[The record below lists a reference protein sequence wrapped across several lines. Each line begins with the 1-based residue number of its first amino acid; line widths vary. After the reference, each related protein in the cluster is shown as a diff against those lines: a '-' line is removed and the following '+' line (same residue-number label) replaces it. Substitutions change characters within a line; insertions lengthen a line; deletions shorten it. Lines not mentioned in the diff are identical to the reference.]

1 MRLYKLMSVFILA
14 TATENGLANNYY
26 QSNSTTW
33 KNITCDLGEPQLT
46 YHDRFFEINETVNIS
61 DDVWIGY
68 LYVQVPFLLLGC
80 LQSENG
86 VYVKEIGYCF
96 TICRGGTFG
105 IKKTHILA
113 DFLCIC
119 VTEYSEKNGSS
130 CKGGDQNRL
139 CDGCYEI
146 YTQINVNASHVI
158 GSDNGSGG
166 DCLTYYYPNFKWQP
180 CSRPDFIPSLCSN
193 ATYADPKAT
202 ATIIVEHRNGQW
214 STGNKLC
221 ITNGLHPSFVR
232 SITNSVFGDPQRQDY
247 WTGIIRSNILM
258 KLSMKDLFS
267 RFSTERYVF
276 LSTSNN
282 ILQVSNNADTKRA
295 LCVKGSEST
304 SQHTQTSIYTTTVGA
319 KSSLPTTQMFTTLET
334 DYDSPASNEG
344 RHAESGNT
352 QSEMSTAL
360 RIGIGV
366 LVGVLFLVGGA
377 LVLAVLKR
385 RGILYC
391 IRKTGNN
398 THFQDET
405 AFKENMTYGKNIEDN
420 VAQHNYFIL
429 EKCALS
435 ISNNVDHC
443 NESNKA
449 NVNDNYNTIYEAEEP
464 YEHVK
469 DESSDYD
476 HTTPALQLVS
486 HTSKPENV
494 YNKLKMDRPGENV
507 LGQRHGHIVVQSSED
522 DYNTTSAVM
531 SLGKD
536 DVSDYNHIPHNAYKA
551 ATTDDEIKGDNG
563 GNYNAINSMK
573 LTVAQSDD
581 SDYAHVNKNRI
592 K

>member
-1 MRLYKLMSVFILA
+1 
-14 TATENGLANNYY
+14 
-26 QSNSTTW
+26 
-33 KNITCDLGEPQLT
+33 
-46 YHDRFFEINETVNIS
+46 
-61 DDVWIGY
+61 
-68 LYVQVPFLLLGC
+68 
-80 LQSENG
+80 
-86 VYVKEIGYCF
+86 
-96 TICRGGTFG
+96 
-105 IKKTHILA
+105 
-113 DFLCIC
+113 
-119 VTEYSEKNGSS
+119 
-130 CKGGDQNRL
+130 
-139 CDGCYEI
+139 
-146 YTQINVNASHVI
+146 
-158 GSDNGSGG
+158 
-166 DCLTYYYPNFKWQP
+166 
-180 CSRPDFIPSLCSN
+180 
-193 ATYADPKAT
+193 
-202 ATIIVEHRNGQW
+202 
-214 STGNKLC
+214 
-221 ITNGLHPSFVR
+221 
-232 SITNSVFGDPQRQDY
+232 
-247 WTGIIRSNILM
+247 
-258 KLSMKDLFS
+258 
-267 RFSTERYVF
+267 
-276 LSTSNN
+276 
-282 ILQVSNNADTKRA
+282 
-295 LCVKGSEST
+295 
-304 SQHTQTSIYTTTVGA
+304 
-319 KSSLPTTQMFTTLET
+319 
-334 DYDSPASNEG
+334 
-344 RHAESGNT
+344 
-352 QSEMSTAL
+352 
-360 RIGIGV
+360 
-366 LVGVLFLVGGA
+366 
-377 LVLAVLKR
+377 
-385 RGILYC
+385 
-391 IRKTGNN
+391 
-398 THFQDET
+398 
-405 AFKENMTYGKNIEDN
+405 MTYGKNIEDN